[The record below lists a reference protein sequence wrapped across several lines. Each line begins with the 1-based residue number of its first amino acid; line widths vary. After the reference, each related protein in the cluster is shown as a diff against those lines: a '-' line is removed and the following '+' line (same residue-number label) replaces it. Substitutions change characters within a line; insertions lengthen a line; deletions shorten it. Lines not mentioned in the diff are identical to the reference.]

1 MKTPLKFYFLILVLI
16 FPVLGFFIG
25 SSYNDLLI
33 EHLLKIEVHYENIV
47 RHFYN
52 SFGFSAAFLAAPI
65 TTWIIYSLRKEN
77 ISTNHYHLMP
87 FALCISGFLFM
98 FIRILYLNWRA
109 VDFLNKNIDSAYLAS
124 NIALIKYFLI
134 GIMFTSILIWT
145 ISFNKRIERP
155 HNNKYKSA
163 G

>member
-1 MKTPLKFYFLILVLI
+1 
-16 FPVLGFFIG
+16 
-25 SSYNDLLI
+25 
-33 EHLLKIEVHYENIV
+33 
-47 RHFYN
+47 
-52 SFGFSAAFLAAPI
+52 
-65 TTWIIYSLRKEN
+65 
-77 ISTNHYHLMP
+77 
-87 FALCISGFLFM
+87 M